1 MGERCEKTDFAVFL
15 ADSCR
20 TGVRICTFCCIE
32 KQSRP
37 VFDRKPCVFRQER
50 IVMGTDLKRPHDA
63 PVLGVQPCAYT
74 FPSWSTTL
82 KGTTPRPGSRGVASD
97 RERVYVSVP
106 GTTLKGHATPRF
118 SGGRARAV
126 PGRDLKSTPTGR
138 RRVTATRLPNERP
151 RKLAAV
157 FVLHPFVPARSSD
170 REEAVRHSFD
180 GRGPAFPR
188 ATPVKRLI
196 RGRRWVRRSFDGGDR
211 PVARKKGCSVR
222 GFGLGPRKSI
232 VKCGS
237 RGGARPPVARL
248 GYLRREGAPSRRERT
263 RTALASPGGTVRT
276 RPGRGGSCPDPGG
289 PVPASVSGDRR
300 RGATSLARRLR
311 SSVSGAVRA
320 SKRQELMERRRR
332 FPDKKPLRVGTSRP
346 REVEPPA
353 RGEVRGAPP
362 PEGSRGPRG
371 PGVSPNRRSE
381 RVERRRSRTVVG
393 DRLF

>member
-1 MGERCEKTDFAVFL
+1 MRVHVSVLEHDV
-15 ADSCR
+15 
-20 TGVRICTFCCIE
+20 
-32 KQSRP
+32 
-37 VFDRKPCVFRQER
+37 
-50 IVMGTDLKRPHDA
+50 KRHYA
-63 PVLGVQPCAYT
+63 
-74 FPSWSTTL
+74 
-82 KGTTPRPGSRGVASD
+82 TPRFSGVASD

-188 ATPVKRLI
+188 ATPVKRSI

-237 RGGARPPVARL
+237 RGGARPPWLGSGIFDERERL
-248 GYLRREGAPSRRERT
+248 RGANEPVPPSPRREGRYGRGRAGADRAPTQGVPCPPRFR
-263 RTALASPGGTVRT
+263 GTVDAERP
-276 RPGRGGSCPDPGG
+276 RSLGVFGPPFPGRS
-289 PVPASVSGDRR
+289 
-300 RGATSLARRLR
+300 
-311 SSVSGAVRA
+311 
-320 SKRQELMERRRR
+320 
-332 FPDKKPLRVGTSRP
+332 
-346 REVEPPA
+346 
-353 RGEVRGAPP
+353 
-362 PEGSRGPRG
+362 GPR
-371 PGVSPNRRSE
+371 N
-381 RVERRRSRTVVG
+381 
-393 DRLF
+393 DRN

>member
-1 MGERCEKTDFAVFL
+1 
-15 ADSCR
+15 
-20 TGVRICTFCCIE
+20 
-32 KQSRP
+32 
-37 VFDRKPCVFRQER
+37 
-50 IVMGTDLKRPHDA
+50 MGTDVKRPHDA
-63 PVLGVQPCAYT
+63 PVLGVQPCV
-74 FPSWSTTL
+74 
-82 KGTTPRPGSRGVASD
+82 RSRES
-97 RERVYVSVP
+97 YVSVL
-106 GTTLKGHATPRF
+106 GTTLKGPATPRF

-157 FVLHPFVPARSSD
+157 FVLPPFVPARSSD
-170 REEAVRHSFD
+170 REEAVRRLFD

-188 ATPVKRLI
+188 VIPVKRSI
-196 RGRRWVRRSFDGGDR
+196 CGRRRVRRSFDGGDR
-211 PVARKKGCSVR
+211 PVARKKGYSVR

-276 RPGRGGSCPDPGG
+276 RPGRGRSCPDPGG
-289 PVPASVSGDRR
+289 PAPASVSGDRR

-332 FPDKKPLRVGTSRP
+332 FPDEKPLRVQTSRP

-381 RVERRRSRTVVG
+381 RVERTCGRTVVG
-393 DRLF
+393 DRIFSVGFGFRSDSPVRRGGAAKRRCPMVGRGIIRWSWGFEQN